1 MKKPTR
7 PRTAIP
13 PIDPITIQVVLDPL
27 SPSSPEFGGEGLG
40 GAGAGPGPG
49 GFGPGG
55 AGAGG
60 IGPGGSGP
68 GGVGP
73 GGVGSGGGGGGGRR
87 VEIGTHSPLIAN

>member
-1 MKKPTR
+1 MKNPTR

-13 PIDPITIQVVLDPL
+13 PIDPITIQVVLAPL

-40 GAGAGPGPG
+40 GAGPGGAGPGG
-49 GFGPGG
+49 VGPGG
-55 AGAGG
+55 A
-60 IGPGGSGP
+60 
-68 GGVGP
+68 GP